1 MGKGFWEHMVAD
13 STSWV
18 QDSNERLK
26 EYLEG
31 SLSKAGLESF
41 VTVMPRRDGYRI
53 YAGEKPDAPFA
64 YVDVYLDGNA
74 LVVEGSSKRHLSEQ
88 EMGDLARFLGISGSE
103 AGEKL
108 NRFRKFID
116 ALQKHAG
123 EDVDK
128 LEDLKVSDACGKAAK
143 GQKIGEDAPKAT
155 VSDDLGASAEVYL
168 VHDGDM
174 SFGDA
179 ADIISSF
186 NTDYSLEDGLLW
198 ASEKWV
204 DPLDSATEVNL
215 ALAAG
220 ILGIANGNDIVASD
234 LYDSLSDDN
243 VYEKLAVKDLVVQV
257 YTSDHREYHEFI
269 YKDPSHELLRK
280 VVRTVLFFSESRD
293 NYKDTYEGL
302 KKILPAAQISDS
314 VSVNFKN
321 SKGGSV
327 VRQISGERV
336 GKPVGKARPVR
347 DSKASEVA
355 KIDKALG
362 LVRNAY
368 KSTGKK
374 SEVKGMSLDI
384 KGLDDAVV
392 DLKAYKSGKE
402 DKIAVEIRW
411 KDGERKGFDYGIDA
425 KASHVY
431 GDIVSLKKVAD
442 SLEDPTEDLIG
453 IAKEGDITYAEVESI
468 FSANGVAPSLDDRI
482 FWVNYKWDDPEAS
495 GGTVR
500 IDLSSGLAGIGVLD
514 EYESLFV
521 MQEDRFLQEV
531 KVDYALVQTT
541 LYPDSKDA
549 EIEYKEFYYENPSK
563 FTLSRISRLFKAVSI
578 MALSYEGTVQL
589 LEAGL
594 PKEGRVSDSVHVD
607 IKNRKGGASVRQVEG
622 SCIGKPVAKAC
633 PVRDSKLAGQKV
645 GKAAPKAKVSDFAAV
660 PESAL
665 VPFQNAWAKLQSNSK
680 LPKAKT
686 SIDYM
691 GDLIPVELER
701 KGADAVDVRVNGKSV
716 GSYDLKKD
724 SADYVFNAIIGRD
737 DTTVG
742 DRVDNGLS
750 KTSDAAGNSGI
761 EMLKLLSHLLLNDI
775 DYTLQDDGSV
785 DVDIPIGSGSDGSIA
800 ITLSGN
806 APDLNSALKGTV
818 TNANISVSVNGS
830 GVRSWVVSSLDA
842 SKLKDVLLDLHAL
855 SGSSSATVDE
865 AIAIL
870 DVAYEDFAKSAVAD
884 AVEGTFAPQTK
895 VRIKSL
901 LTTDPYGHS
910 GDAGVVLGRLD
921 VDPDTVVVLF
931 ESGVPVALYDIDA
944 IALDGTPAKTQDA
957 APAPFAKVKEGLE
970 LFVPLAITAHGGS
983 VGADSVTITEGA
995 AGRISVGLAADLG
1008 DTEVS
1013 AAAAAL
1019 DNVARVLGYA
1029 ASKEADGRTFL
1040 LTPLRVSDSVED
1052 AASLVASLESDS
1064 SIENQR
1070 RVADIMLKNDMHVLK
1085 DGRKEIMVIA
1095 NADTDIPLF
1104 SFKQHAW
1111 MNIHDKA
1118 LDSGDAFGV
1127 YNLKERRW
1135 FLAPEDARAA
1145 RWGFEDAAKRYASKE
1160 DAEAAL
1166 NEVAELQPG
1175 TAKSAFVVKPLGR
1188 VSDSEKRSDFVFP
1201 ADSSDVNDGKGHFPL
1216 NSLRRARAAIAY
1228 ANKYQELPTWYSG
1241 DLDLKGF
1248 VDKIV
1253 SEVKKQYP
1261 SIEISP
1267 ESYIPAPDQK

>member
-53 YAGEKPDAPFA
+53 YAGAKPDAPFA

-128 LEDLKVSDACGKAAK
+128 LEDLKVSDACGKADK
-143 GQKIGEDAPKAT
+143 GQKIGEAAPKAT
-155 VSDDLGASAEVYL
+155 VSDDLGASADVYL
-168 VHDGDM
+168 AHDGDM
-174 SFGDA
+174 SFDDA
-179 ADIISSF
+179 AAIISSF

-198 ASEKWV
+198 VSEKWV
-204 DPLDSATEVNL
+204 DPSDSATEVNL
-215 ALAAG
+215 SLAVG
-220 ILGIANGNDIVASD
+220 ILGIANGDDIVASD
-234 LYDSLSDDN
+234 LYDSLSDDE
-243 VYEKLAVKDLVVQV
+243 VYDTLAIKDLVVQV

-347 DSKASEVA
+347 DSK
-355 KIDKALG
+355 
-362 LVRNAY
+362 
-368 KSTGKK
+368 
-374 SEVKGMSLDI
+374 LD
-384 KGLDDAVV
+384 
-392 DLKAYKSGKE
+392 
-402 DKIAVEIRW
+402 
-411 KDGERKGFDYGIDA
+411 
-425 KASHVY
+425 
-431 GDIVSLKKVAD
+431 
-442 SLEDPTEDLIG
+442 
-453 IAKEGDITYAEVESI
+453 
-468 FSANGVAPSLDDRI
+468 
-482 FWVNYKWDDPEAS
+482 
-495 GGTVR
+495 
-500 IDLSSGLAGIGVLD
+500 
-514 EYESLFV
+514 
-521 MQEDRFLQEV
+521 
-531 KVDYALVQTT
+531 
-541 LYPDSKDA
+541 
-549 EIEYKEFYYENPSK
+549 
-563 FTLSRISRLFKAVSI
+563 
-578 MALSYEGTVQL
+578 
-589 LEAGL
+589 
-594 PKEGRVSDSVHVD
+594 
-607 IKNRKGGASVRQVEG
+607 
-622 SCIGKPVAKAC
+622 
-633 PVRDSKLAGQKV
+633 GQKV
-645 GKAAPKAKVSDFAAV
+645 GKPAPKAKVRDFAAA

-680 LPKAKT
+680 LPKVKT
-686 SIDYM
+686 SINYM

-701 KGADAVDVRVNGKSV
+701 KGADAVDVYVNGKSV

-931 ESGVPVALYDIDA
+931 EWGVPVALYDIDA

-970 LFVPLAITAHGGS
+970 LFVPLAITVHGGS

-1013 AAAAAL
+1013 AAAAAV

>member
-88 EMGDLARFLGISGSE
+88 EMGDLACFLGISGSE

-128 LEDLKVSDACGKAAK
+128 LEDLKVSDACGKADK
-143 GQKIGEDAPKAT
+143 GQKIGEAAPKAT
-155 VSDDLGASAEVYL
+155 VSDDLGASADVYL
-168 VHDGDM
+168 AHDGDM
-174 SFGDA
+174 SFDDA
-179 ADIISSF
+179 AAIISSF

-198 ASEKWV
+198 VSEKWV
-204 DPLDSATEVNL
+204 DPSDSATEVNL
-215 ALAAG
+215 SLAVG
-220 ILGIANGNDIVASD
+220 ILGIANGDDIVASD
-234 LYDSLSDDN
+234 LYDSLSDDE
-243 VYEKLAVKDLVVQV
+243 VYDTLAIKDLVVQV

-355 KIDKALG
+355 KIDKALD

-482 FWVNYKWDDPEAS
+482 LWVNYKWDDPEDLVD
-495 GGTVR
+495 TVHL
-500 IDLSSGLAGIGVLD
+500 DLSSGLAGIGGVD
-514 EYESLFV
+514 EYEPLLD
-521 MQEDRFLQEV
+521 MPEDRFVQEV
-531 KVDYALVQTT
+531 KVDYALVQTR
-541 LYPDSKDA
+541 LYSGSKGT
-549 EIEYKEFYYENPSK
+549 ETEYNEFYYKNLSK
-563 FTLSRISRLFKAVSI
+563 FTLDRISRVVKAVSI
-578 MALSYEGTVQL
+578 VASSYEGTVQL
-589 LEAGL
+589 LEASL

-607 IKNRKGGASVRQVEG
+607 IKNRKGGAPVRQIDG
-622 SCIGKPVAKAC
+622 SRIGKPVAKAR
-633 PVRDSKLAGQKV
+633 PVRDSKLDGQKV
-645 GKAAPKAKVSDFAAV
+645 GKPAPKAKVRDFAAA

-680 LPKAKT
+680 LPKVKT
-686 SIDYM
+686 SINYM

-701 KGADAVDVRVNGKSV
+701 KGADAVDVYVNGKSV

-750 KTSDAAGNSGI
+750 KTSDAA
-761 EMLKLLSHLLLNDI
+761 
-775 DYTLQDDGSV
+775 DGK
-785 DVDIPIGSGSDGSIA
+785 IPAVGSRVKIFGDPESPRFGEEGEVVA
-800 ITLSGN
+800 TM
-806 APDLNSALKGTV
+806 KGR
-818 TNANISVSVNGS
+818 NGHFIISVKFADGDMYGYKESEI
-830 GVRSWVVSSLDA
+830 VSD
-842 SKLKDVLLDLHAL
+842 
-855 SGSSSATVDE
+855 SA
-865 AIAIL
+865 
-870 DVAYEDFAKSAVAD
+870 DFA
-884 AVEGTFAPQTK
+884 TPIAPQTK
-895 VRIKSL
+895 VYIKDF

-921 VDPDTVVVLF
+921 VDPDTVVVSF

-1013 AAAAAL
+1013 AAAGAL

-1040 LTPLRVSDSVED
+1040 LTPLRVLDSVED

-1111 MNIHDKA
+1111 TNIHDKA
-1118 LDSGDAFGV
+1118 
-1127 YNLKERRW
+1127 
-1135 FLAPEDARAA
+1135 
-1145 RWGFEDAAKRYASKE
+1145 
-1160 DAEAAL
+1160 
-1166 NEVAELQPG
+1166 
-1175 TAKSAFVVKPLGR
+1175 
-1188 VSDSEKRSDFVFP
+1188 SDSEKRSDFVFP

>member
-128 LEDLKVSDACGKAAK
+128 LEDLKVSDACGKATK
-143 GQKIGEDAPKAT
+143 GQKIGKAAPEAI
-155 VSDDLGASAEVYL
+155 VSDDFGASAEVYL
-168 VHDGDM
+168 AHDGDM
-174 SFGDA
+174 SFDDA

-198 ASEKWV
+198 VSEKWV
-204 DPLDSATEVNL
+204 DPSDSATEVNL
-215 ALAAG
+215 AFAAG
-220 ILGIANGNDIVASD
+220 ILGIANGDDIVASD
-234 LYDSLSDDN
+234 LYASLSDDE

-257 YTSDHREYHEFI
+257 YTSDHREHHEFI
-269 YKDPSHELLRK
+269 YKDPSYELLRK
-280 VVRTVLFFSESRD
+280 VARTVLFFSEARD

-327 VRQISGERV
+327 VRQLAGQRI
-336 GKPVGKARPVR
+336 GKDVSKARPVR

-355 KIDKALG
+355 KIDKALD

-453 IAKEGDITYAEVESI
+453 VAREGDVTYAEVESI
-468 FSANGVAPSLDDRI
+468 FSSNGVKPSLDDRI

-563 FTLSRISRLFKAVSI
+563 FTLSHISRLFKAVSI

-607 IKNRKGGASVRQVEG
+607 IKNRKGGASVRQIDG
-622 SCIGKPVAKAC
+622 SRIGKPVAKAR
-633 PVRDSKLAGQKV
+633 PVRDSKLAGGEINKS
-645 GKAAPKAKVSDFAAV
+645 ASKAKVRVFAPA
-660 PESAL
+660 SAL
-665 VPFQNAWAKLQSNSK
+665 VSFQNAWAKLQSNSE
-680 LPKAKT
+680 LQKAK
-686 SIDYM
+686 SFINYM
-691 GDLIPVELER
+691 GVLTPVELVR
-701 KGADAVDVRVNGKSV
+701 KGADDVDVCVNGKSV

-724 SADYVFNAIIGRD
+724 SADYVFYDLIGRD
-737 DTTVG
+737 VAMVG
-742 DRVDNGLS
+742 DHVDKGLS
-750 KTSDAAGNSGI
+750 KTSD
-761 EMLKLLSHLLLNDI
+761 
-775 DYTLQDDGSV
+775 
-785 DVDIPIGSGSDGSIA
+785 DVDFA
-800 ITLSGN
+800 
-806 APDLNSALKGTV
+806 A
-818 TNANISVSVNGS
+818 
-830 GVRSWVVSSLDA
+830 RVV
-842 SKLKDVLLDLHAL
+842 
-855 SGSSSATVDE
+855 
-865 AIAIL
+865 
-870 DVAYEDFAKSAVAD
+870 
-884 AVEGTFAPQTK
+884 PQTK
-895 VRIKSL
+895 VYIKDF

-921 VDPDTVVVLF
+921 VDPDTVVVSF
-931 ESGVPVALYDIDA
+931 ESGAPVALYDIDA
-944 IALDGTPAKTQDA
+944 IELDMA
-957 APAPFAKVKEGLE
+957 A
-970 LFVPLAITAHGGS
+970 
-983 VGADSVTITEGA
+983 
-995 AGRISVGLAADLG
+995 
-1008 DTEVS
+1008 
-1013 AAAAAL
+1013 
-1019 DNVARVLGYA
+1019 
-1029 ASKEADGRTFL
+1029 
-1040 LTPLRVSDSVED
+1040 VSDSVED

-1064 SIENQR
+1064 SLANQR

-1111 MNIHDKA
+1111 TNIHDKA
-1118 LDSGDAFGV
+1118 
-1127 YNLKERRW
+1127 
-1135 FLAPEDARAA
+1135 
-1145 RWGFEDAAKRYASKE
+1145 
-1160 DAEAAL
+1160 
-1166 NEVAELQPG
+1166 
-1175 TAKSAFVVKPLGR
+1175 
-1188 VSDSEKRSDFVFP
+1188 SDSEKRSDFVFP

-1248 VDKIV
+1248 VNKIV

>member
-103 AGEKL
+103 AGAKL

-128 LEDLKVSDACGKAAK
+128 LEDLKVSDACGKADK
-143 GQKIGEDAPKAT
+143 GQKIGEAAPKAT
-155 VSDDLGASAEVYL
+155 VSDDLGASADVYL
-168 VHDGDM
+168 AHDGDM
-174 SFGDA
+174 SFDDA
-179 ADIISSF
+179 AAIISSF

-198 ASEKWV
+198 VSEKWV
-204 DPLDSATEVNL
+204 APSDSATEVNL
-215 ALAAG
+215 SLAVG
-220 ILGIANGNDIVASD
+220 ILGIANGDDIVASD
-234 LYDSLSDDN
+234 LYDSLSDDE
-243 VYEKLAVKDLVVQV
+243 VYDTLAIKDLVVQV

-280 VVRTVLFFSESRD
+280 VVRTVLFFSEARD

-355 KIDKALG
+355 KIDKALD

-482 FWVNYKWDDPEAS
+482 LCVNYKWDDPEDLVD
-495 GGTVR
+495 TVHL
-500 IDLSSGLAGIGVLD
+500 DLSLGLAGIGGVD
-514 EYESLFV
+514 EYEPLLD
-521 MQEDRFLQEV
+521 MPEDRFMQDI
-531 KVDYALVQTT
+531 KIDYVLVQTR
-541 LYPDSKDA
+541 LYSGAKDT
-549 EIEYKEFYYENPSK
+549 ETEYDEFYYENPSK
-563 FTLSRISRLFKAVSI
+563 FTLDRISRVAKAVSI
-578 MALSYEGTVQL
+578 VASSYEGTVKL
-589 LEAGL
+589 LEASL

-607 IKNRKGGASVRQVEG
+607 IKNRKGGASVRQIDG
-622 SCIGKPVAKAC
+622 SRIGQPVAKAR
-633 PVRDSKLAGQKV
+633 PVRDSKLAGGEINKSASQ
-645 GKAAPKAKVSDFAAV
+645 AKVRVFAPA
-660 PESAL
+660 SAL
-665 VPFQNAWAKLQSNSK
+665 VSFQNAWAKLQSNSE
-680 LPKAKT
+680 LQKAK
-686 SIDYM
+686 SFINYM
-691 GDLIPVELER
+691 GELTPVELVR
-701 KGADAVDVRVNGKSV
+701 KGADDVDVCVNGKSV

-724 SADYVFNAIIGRD
+724 SADYVFYDLIGRD
-737 DTTVG
+737 VAMVG
-742 DRVDNGLS
+742 DHVDKGLS
-750 KTSDAAGNSGI
+750 KTSD
-761 EMLKLLSHLLLNDI
+761 
-775 DYTLQDDGSV
+775 
-785 DVDIPIGSGSDGSIA
+785 DVDFA
-800 ITLSGN
+800 
-806 APDLNSALKGTV
+806 A
-818 TNANISVSVNGS
+818 
-830 GVRSWVVSSLDA
+830 RVV
-842 SKLKDVLLDLHAL
+842 
-855 SGSSSATVDE
+855 
-865 AIAIL
+865 
-870 DVAYEDFAKSAVAD
+870 
-884 AVEGTFAPQTK
+884 PQTK
-895 VRIKSL
+895 VYIKDF

-921 VDPDTVVVLF
+921 VDPDTVVVSF
-931 ESGVPVALYDIDA
+931 ESGAPVALYDIDA
-944 IALDGTPAKTQDA
+944 IELDMA
-957 APAPFAKVKEGLE
+957 A
-970 LFVPLAITAHGGS
+970 
-983 VGADSVTITEGA
+983 
-995 AGRISVGLAADLG
+995 
-1008 DTEVS
+1008 
-1013 AAAAAL
+1013 
-1019 DNVARVLGYA
+1019 
-1029 ASKEADGRTFL
+1029 
-1040 LTPLRVSDSVED
+1040 VSDSVED

-1064 SIENQR
+1064 SLANQR

-1111 MNIHDKA
+1111 TNIHDKA
-1118 LDSGDAFGV
+1118 
-1127 YNLKERRW
+1127 
-1135 FLAPEDARAA
+1135 
-1145 RWGFEDAAKRYASKE
+1145 
-1160 DAEAAL
+1160 
-1166 NEVAELQPG
+1166 
-1175 TAKSAFVVKPLGR
+1175 
-1188 VSDSEKRSDFVFP
+1188 SDSEKRSDFVFP

>member
-280 VVRTVLFFSESRD
+280 VVRTVLFFSEVRD

-321 SKGGSV
+321 SKGGSA
-327 VRQISGERV
+327 VRQLSGDRV

-355 KIDKALG
+355 KIDKALD

-374 SEVKGMSLDI
+374 SEVKGMSMDI

-453 IAKEGDITYAEVESI
+453 VAKEGDITYAEVESI
-468 FSANGVAPSLDDRI
+468 FSANDVVPSLDDRTL
-482 FWVNYKWDDPEAS
+482 WVYYKWDDPEDLVD
-495 GGTVR
+495 TVYL
-500 IDLSSGLAGIGVLD
+500 DLSSGLEGIGGVD
-514 EYESLFV
+514 EYEPLLD
-521 MQEDRFLQEV
+521 MPEDRFVQEV
-531 KVDYALVQTT
+531 KVDYALVQTR
-541 LYPDSKDA
+541 LYSGAKDT
-549 EIEYKEFYYENPSK
+549 ETEYDEFYYENPSK
-563 FTLSRISRLFKAVSI
+563 FTLDRITRVVKAVSI
-578 MALSYEGTVQL
+578 AASSYEGTVQL
-589 LEAGL
+589 LEASL

-607 IKNRKGGASVRQVEG
+607 IKNRKGGAPVRQIDG
-622 SCIGKPVAKAC
+622 SRIGKPVAKAR
-633 PVRDSKLAGQKV
+633 PVRDSKLDGQKV
-645 GKAAPKAKVSDFAAV
+645 GKPAPKAKVRDFAAA

-680 LPKAKT
+680 LPKVKT
-686 SIDYM
+686 SINYM
-691 GDLIPVELER
+691 GDLLPVELER
-701 KGADAVDVRVNGKSV
+701 KGADAVDVYVNGKSV

-742 DRVDNGLS
+742 DRVDKGLS
-750 KTSDAAGNSGI
+750 KTSDDA
-761 EMLKLLSHLLLNDI
+761 
-775 DYTLQDDGSV
+775 DGK
-785 DVDIPIGSGSDGSIA
+785 IPAVGSRVKIFGDPESPRFGEEGEVVA
-800 ITLSGN
+800 TM
-806 APDLNSALKGTV
+806 KGR
-818 TNANISVSVNGS
+818 NGHFIISVKFADGDMYGYKESEI
-830 GVRSWVVSSLDA
+830 VSD
-842 SKLKDVLLDLHAL
+842 
-855 SGSSSATVDE
+855 SA
-865 AIAIL
+865 
-870 DVAYEDFAKSAVAD
+870 DFA
-884 AVEGTFAPQTK
+884 TPIAPQTK
-895 VRIKSL
+895 VYIKDF

-921 VDPDTVVVLF
+921 VDPDTVVVSF
-931 ESGVPVALYDIDA
+931 ESGVPVALYDIAA

-995 AGRISVGLAADLG
+995 DGRISVGLAADLG

-1013 AAAAAL
+1013 AAAGAL

-1111 MNIHDKA
+1111 THIHDKA
-1118 LDSGDAFGV
+1118 
-1127 YNLKERRW
+1127 
-1135 FLAPEDARAA
+1135 
-1145 RWGFEDAAKRYASKE
+1145 
-1160 DAEAAL
+1160 
-1166 NEVAELQPG
+1166 
-1175 TAKSAFVVKPLGR
+1175 
-1188 VSDSEKRSDFVFP
+1188 SDSEKRSDFVFP

>member
-143 GQKIGEDAPKAT
+143 GQKIGKAAPEAI
-155 VSDDLGASAEVYL
+155 VSDDFGASAEVYL
-168 VHDGDM
+168 AHDGDM
-174 SFGDA
+174 SFDDA

-198 ASEKWV
+198 VSEKWV
-204 DPLDSATEVNL
+204 DPSDSATEVNL
-215 ALAAG
+215 AFAAG
-220 ILGIANGNDIVASD
+220 ILGIANGDDIVASD
-234 LYDSLSDDN
+234 LYASLSDDE

-257 YTSDHREYHEFI
+257 YTSDHREHHEFI
-269 YKDPSHELLRK
+269 YKDPSYELLRK
-280 VVRTVLFFSESRD
+280 VARTVLFFSEARD

-327 VRQISGERV
+327 VRQLAGQRI
-336 GKPVGKARPVR
+336 GKDVSKARPVR

-355 KIDKALG
+355 KIDKALD

-453 IAKEGDITYAEVESI
+453 VAREGDVTYAEVESI
-468 FSANGVAPSLDDRI
+468 FSSNGVKPSLDDRI

-589 LEAGL
+589 LEDGL

-691 GDLIPVELER
+691 GDLIPVKLER

-750 KTSDAAGNSGI
+750 KTSD
-761 EMLKLLSHLLLNDI
+761 
-775 DYTLQDDGSV
+775 
-785 DVDIPIGSGSDGSIA
+785 DVDFA
-800 ITLSGN
+800 
-806 APDLNSALKGTV
+806 A
-818 TNANISVSVNGS
+818 
-830 GVRSWVVSSLDA
+830 RVV
-842 SKLKDVLLDLHAL
+842 
-855 SGSSSATVDE
+855 
-865 AIAIL
+865 
-870 DVAYEDFAKSAVAD
+870 
-884 AVEGTFAPQTK
+884 PQTK
-895 VRIKSL
+895 VYIKDF

-921 VDPDTVVVLF
+921 VDPDTVIVSF
-931 ESGVPVALYDIDA
+931 ESGAPIALYDIDA
-944 IALDGTPAKTQDA
+944 IELGAAPAKTQDA
-957 APAPFAKVKEGLE
+957 ASAPFAKVKEGLE

-983 VGADSVTITEGA
+983 VGADSVTIDEGA
-995 AGRISVGLAADLG
+995 DGRISVGLPADLG

-1064 SIENQR
+1064 SLANQR

-1111 MNIHDKA
+1111 TNIHAKA
-1118 LDSGDAFGV
+1118 
-1127 YNLKERRW
+1127 
-1135 FLAPEDARAA
+1135 
-1145 RWGFEDAAKRYASKE
+1145 
-1160 DAEAAL
+1160 
-1166 NEVAELQPG
+1166 
-1175 TAKSAFVVKPLGR
+1175 
-1188 VSDSEKRSDFVFP
+1188 SDSEKRSDFVFP

>member
-88 EMGDLARFLGISGSE
+88 EMSDLARFLGISGSE

-128 LEDLKVSDACGKAAK
+128 LEDLKVSDACDKVAK
-143 GQKIGEDAPKAT
+143 GQKIGKVAPEAP
-155 VSDDLGASAEVYL
+155 VSDDFGAPASAEVCL
-168 VHDGDM
+168 AHEGDM
-174 SFGDA
+174 SFADA

-280 VVRTVLFFSESRD
+280 VVRTVLFFSEARD

-355 KIDKALG
+355 KIDKALD

-482 FWVNYKWDDPEAS
+482 LWVNYKWDDPEDLVD
-495 GGTVR
+495 TVHL
-500 IDLSSGLAGIGVLD
+500 DLSSGLAGIGGVD
-514 EYESLFV
+514 EYEPLLD
-521 MQEDRFLQEV
+521 MPEDRFMQDI
-531 KVDYALVQTT
+531 KVDYVLVQTR
-541 LYPDSKDA
+541 LYSEAKDT
-549 EIEYKEFYYENPSK
+549 ETEYNEFYYKNPSK
-563 FTLSRISRLFKAVSI
+563 FTLDRISRVAKAVSI
-578 MALSYEGTVQL
+578 MASSYEGTVHL
-589 LEAGL
+589 LEASL

-607 IKNRKGGASVRQVEG
+607 IKNRKGGAPVRQIDG
-622 SCIGKPVAKAC
+622 SRIGKPVAKAR
-633 PVRDSKLAGQKV
+633 PVRDSKLDGQKV
-645 GKAAPKAKVSDFAAV
+645 GKAAPKAKVRDFAAA

-665 VPFQNAWAKLQSNSK
+665 VPLQNAWAKLQSNSK
-680 LPKAKT
+680 LPQAKT
-686 SIDYM
+686 SINYM
-691 GDLIPVELER
+691 GELIPVELER
-701 KGADAVDVRVNGKSV
+701 KGADAVDVYVNGKSV

-737 DTTVG
+737 DPTVG
-742 DRVDNGLS
+742 DRVDKGLS
-750 KTSDAAGNSGI
+750 KTSDAAADDKIPAVGSKVKISGDP
-761 EMLKLLSHLLLNDI
+761 ESPRFGEEGEVVATMKGRNDHFI
-775 DYTLQDDGSV
+775 
-785 DVDIPIGSGSDGSIA
+785 
-800 ITLSGN
+800 
-806 APDLNSALKGTV
+806 
-818 TNANISVSVNGS
+818 VSVKFADGDMYGYQES
-830 GVRSWVVSSLDA
+830 EIVSD
-842 SKLKDVLLDLHAL
+842 
-855 SGSSSATVDE
+855 SA
-865 AIAIL
+865 
-870 DVAYEDFAKSAVAD
+870 DFA
-884 AVEGTFAPQTK
+884 TRIAPQTK
-895 VRIKSL
+895 VYIKDF

-921 VDPDTVVVLF
+921 VDPDTVVVSF
-931 ESGVPVALYDIDA
+931 ESGAPVALYDIDA
-944 IALDGTPAKTQDA
+944 IELDMA
-957 APAPFAKVKEGLE
+957 A
-970 LFVPLAITAHGGS
+970 
-983 VGADSVTITEGA
+983 
-995 AGRISVGLAADLG
+995 
-1008 DTEVS
+1008 
-1013 AAAAAL
+1013 
-1019 DNVARVLGYA
+1019 
-1029 ASKEADGRTFL
+1029 
-1040 LTPLRVSDSVED
+1040 VSDSVED

-1064 SIENQR
+1064 SLANQR

-1111 MNIHDKA
+1111 TNIHDKA
-1118 LDSGDAFGV
+1118 
-1127 YNLKERRW
+1127 
-1135 FLAPEDARAA
+1135 
-1145 RWGFEDAAKRYASKE
+1145 
-1160 DAEAAL
+1160 
-1166 NEVAELQPG
+1166 
-1175 TAKSAFVVKPLGR
+1175 
-1188 VSDSEKRSDFVFP
+1188 SDSEKRSDFVFP

>member
-128 LEDLKVSDACGKAAK
+128 LEDLKVSDACGKATK
-143 GQKIGEDAPKAT
+143 GQKIGKAAPEAI
-155 VSDDLGASAEVYL
+155 VSDDFGASAEVYL
-168 VHDGDM
+168 AHDGDM
-174 SFGDA
+174 SFDDA

-198 ASEKWV
+198 VSEKWV
-204 DPLDSATEVNL
+204 DPSDSATEVNL
-215 ALAAG
+215 AFAAG
-220 ILGIANGNDIVASD
+220 ILGIANGDDIVASD
-234 LYDSLSDDN
+234 LYASLSDDE

-257 YTSDHREYHEFI
+257 YTSDHREHHEFI
-269 YKDPSHELLRK
+269 YKDPSYELLRK
-280 VVRTVLFFSESRD
+280 VARTVLFFSEARD

-327 VRQISGERV
+327 VRQLAGQRI
-336 GKPVGKARPVR
+336 GKDVSKARPVR

-355 KIDKALG
+355 KIDKALD

-453 IAKEGDITYAEVESI
+453 VAREGDVTYAEVESI
-468 FSANGVAPSLDDRI
+468 FSSNGVKPSLDDRI

-563 FTLSRISRLFKAVSI
+563 FTLSHISRLFKAASI

-607 IKNRKGGASVRQVEG
+607 IKNRKGGASVRQIDG
-622 SCIGKPVAKAC
+622 SRIGKPVAKAR
-633 PVRDSKLAGQKV
+633 PVRDSKLAGGEINKS
-645 GKAAPKAKVSDFAAV
+645 ASKAKVRVFAPA
-660 PESAL
+660 SAL
-665 VPFQNAWAKLQSNSK
+665 VSFQNAWAKLQSNSE
-680 LPKAKT
+680 LQKAK
-686 SIDYM
+686 SFINYM
-691 GDLIPVELER
+691 GELTPVELVR
-701 KGADAVDVRVNGKSV
+701 KGADDVDVCVNGKSV

-724 SADYVFNAIIGRD
+724 SADYVFYDLIGRD
-737 DTTVG
+737 VAMVG
-742 DRVDNGLS
+742 DHVDKGLS
-750 KTSDAAGNSGI
+750 KTSD
-761 EMLKLLSHLLLNDI
+761 
-775 DYTLQDDGSV
+775 
-785 DVDIPIGSGSDGSIA
+785 DVDFA
-800 ITLSGN
+800 
-806 APDLNSALKGTV
+806 A
-818 TNANISVSVNGS
+818 
-830 GVRSWVVSSLDA
+830 RVV
-842 SKLKDVLLDLHAL
+842 
-855 SGSSSATVDE
+855 
-865 AIAIL
+865 
-870 DVAYEDFAKSAVAD
+870 
-884 AVEGTFAPQTK
+884 PQTK
-895 VRIKSL
+895 VYIKDF

-921 VDPDTVVVLF
+921 VDPDTVVVSF

-995 AGRISVGLAADLG
+995 DGRISVGLAADLG

-1013 AAAAAL
+1013 AAAGAL

-1111 MNIHDKA
+1111 TNIHDKA
-1118 LDSGDAFGV
+1118 
-1127 YNLKERRW
+1127 
-1135 FLAPEDARAA
+1135 
-1145 RWGFEDAAKRYASKE
+1145 
-1160 DAEAAL
+1160 
-1166 NEVAELQPG
+1166 
-1175 TAKSAFVVKPLGR
+1175 
-1188 VSDSEKRSDFVFP
+1188 SDSEKRSDFVFP

>member
-204 DPLDSATEVNL
+204 DPLDSATEVNI

-280 VVRTVLFFSESRD
+280 VVRTVLFFSEVRD

-355 KIDKALG
+355 KIDKALD

-374 SEVKGMSLDI
+374 SEVKGMSMDI

-453 IAKEGDITYAEVESI
+453 VAKEGDITYAEVESI
-468 FSANGVAPSLDDRI
+468 FSANDVVPSLDDRTL
-482 FWVNYKWDDPEAS
+482 WVYYKWDDPEDLVD
-495 GGTVR
+495 TVYL
-500 IDLSSGLAGIGVLD
+500 DLSSGLEGIGGVD
-514 EYESLFV
+514 EYEPLLD
-521 MQEDRFLQEV
+521 MPEDRFVQEV
-531 KVDYALVQTT
+531 KVDYALVQTR
-541 LYPDSKDA
+541 LYSGAKDT
-549 EIEYKEFYYENPSK
+549 ETEYDEFYYENPSK
-563 FTLSRISRLFKAVSI
+563 FTLDRITRVVKAVSI
-578 MALSYEGTVQL
+578 AASSYEGTVQL
-589 LEAGL
+589 LEASL

-607 IKNRKGGASVRQVEG
+607 IKNHKGGAPVRQIDG
-622 SCIGKPVAKAC
+622 SRIGKPVAKAR
-633 PVRDSKLAGQKV
+633 PVRDSKLDGQKV
-645 GKAAPKAKVSDFAAV
+645 GKSAPKAKVRDFAAA

-680 LPKAKT
+680 LPKVET
-686 SIDYM
+686 SINYM

-701 KGADAVDVRVNGKSV
+701 KGADAVDVYVNGKSV

-742 DRVDNGLS
+742 DRVDKGLS
-750 KTSDAAGNSGI
+750 KTSDDA
-761 EMLKLLSHLLLNDI
+761 
-775 DYTLQDDGSV
+775 DGK
-785 DVDIPIGSGSDGSIA
+785 IPAVGSRVKIFGDPESPRFGEEGEVVA
-800 ITLSGN
+800 TM
-806 APDLNSALKGTV
+806 KGR
-818 TNANISVSVNGS
+818 NGHFIISVKFADGDMYGYKESEI
-830 GVRSWVVSSLDA
+830 VSD
-842 SKLKDVLLDLHAL
+842 
-855 SGSSSATVDE
+855 SA
-865 AIAIL
+865 
-870 DVAYEDFAKSAVAD
+870 DFA
-884 AVEGTFAPQTK
+884 TPIAPQTK
-895 VRIKSL
+895 VYIKDF

-921 VDPDTVVVLF
+921 VDPDTVVVSF

-995 AGRISVGLAADLG
+995 DGRISVGLAADLG

-1013 AAAAAL
+1013 AAAGAL

-1111 MNIHDKA
+1111 TNIHDKA
-1118 LDSGDAFGV
+1118 
-1127 YNLKERRW
+1127 
-1135 FLAPEDARAA
+1135 
-1145 RWGFEDAAKRYASKE
+1145 
-1160 DAEAAL
+1160 
-1166 NEVAELQPG
+1166 
-1175 TAKSAFVVKPLGR
+1175 
-1188 VSDSEKRSDFVFP
+1188 SDSEKRSDFVFP

>member
-143 GQKIGEDAPKAT
+143 GQKIGKAAPEAI
-155 VSDDLGASAEVYL
+155 VSDDFGASAEVYL
-168 VHDGDM
+168 AHDGDM
-174 SFGDA
+174 SFDDA

-198 ASEKWV
+198 VSEKWV
-204 DPLDSATEVNL
+204 DPSDSATEVNL
-215 ALAAG
+215 AFAAG
-220 ILGIANGNDIVASD
+220 ILGIANGDDIVASD
-234 LYDSLSDDN
+234 LYASLSDDE

-257 YTSDHREYHEFI
+257 YTSDHREHHEFI
-269 YKDPSHELLRK
+269 YKDPSYELLRK
-280 VVRTVLFFSESRD
+280 VARTVLFFSEARD

-327 VRQISGERV
+327 VRQLAGQRI
-336 GKPVGKARPVR
+336 GKDVSKARPVR

-355 KIDKALG
+355 KIDKALD

-453 IAKEGDITYAEVESI
+453 VAREGDVTYAEVESI
-468 FSANGVAPSLDDRI
+468 FSSNGVKPSLDDRI

-563 FTLSRISRLFKAVSI
+563 FTLSHISRLFKAASI

-701 KGADAVDVRVNGKSV
+701 KGADAVDVYVNGKSV

-750 KTSDAAGNSGI
+750 KTSDDA
-761 EMLKLLSHLLLNDI
+761 
-775 DYTLQDDGSV
+775 DGK
-785 DVDIPIGSGSDGSIA
+785 IPAVGSRVKIFGDPESPRFGEEGEVVA
-800 ITLSGN
+800 TM
-806 APDLNSALKGTV
+806 KGR
-818 TNANISVSVNGS
+818 NGHFIISVKFADGDMYGYKESEI
-830 GVRSWVVSSLDA
+830 VSD
-842 SKLKDVLLDLHAL
+842 
-855 SGSSSATVDE
+855 SA
-865 AIAIL
+865 
-870 DVAYEDFAKSAVAD
+870 DFA
-884 AVEGTFAPQTK
+884 TPIAPQTK
-895 VRIKSL
+895 VYIKDF

-921 VDPDTVVVLF
+921 VDPDTVVVSF

-995 AGRISVGLAADLG
+995 DGRISVGLAADLG

-1013 AAAAAL
+1013 AAAGAL

-1111 MNIHDKA
+1111 TNIHDKA
-1118 LDSGDAFGV
+1118 
-1127 YNLKERRW
+1127 
-1135 FLAPEDARAA
+1135 
-1145 RWGFEDAAKRYASKE
+1145 
-1160 DAEAAL
+1160 
-1166 NEVAELQPG
+1166 
-1175 TAKSAFVVKPLGR
+1175 
-1188 VSDSEKRSDFVFP
+1188 SDSEKRSDFVFP

>member
-128 LEDLKVSDACGKAAK
+128 LEDLKVSDACGKADK
-143 GQKIGEDAPKAT
+143 GQKIGEAAPKAT
-155 VSDDLGASAEVYL
+155 VSDDLGASADVYL
-168 VHDGDM
+168 AHDGDM
-174 SFGDA
+174 SFDDA
-179 ADIISSF
+179 AAIISSF

-198 ASEKWV
+198 VSEKWV
-204 DPLDSATEVNL
+204 DPSDSATEVNL
-215 ALAAG
+215 SLAVG
-220 ILGIANGNDIVASD
+220 ILGIANGDDIAASD
-234 LYDSLSDDN
+234 LYDSLSDDE
-243 VYEKLAVKDLVVQV
+243 VYDTLAIKDLVVQV

-321 SKGGSV
+321 SKGGSA
-327 VRQISGERV
+327 VRQLSGERV
-336 GKPVGKARPVR
+336 GKPVDKARPVR

-355 KIDKALG
+355 KIDKALD

-384 KGLDDAVV
+384 KGLDGAVV

-453 IAKEGDITYAEVESI
+453 VAKEGDITYAEVESI
-468 FSANGVAPSLDDRI
+468 FSANGVTPSLDDRTL
-482 FWVNYKWDDPEAS
+482 WVNYKWDDPEAS
-495 GGTVR
+495 GDTVHL
-500 IDLSSGLAGIGVLD
+500 DLSSGLEGIGAVD
-514 EYESLFV
+514 EYEPLLSMPEDSF
-521 MQEDRFLQEV
+521 MQDI
-531 KVDYALVQTT
+531 KVDYVLVQTR
-541 LYPDSKDA
+541 LYSEAKDT
-549 EIEYKEFYYENPSK
+549 ETEYNEFYYKNPSK
-563 FTLSRISRLFKAVSI
+563 FTLDRISRVAKAVSI
-578 MALSYEGTVQL
+578 MASSYEGTVQL
-589 LEAGL
+589 LEASL

-607 IKNRKGGASVRQVEG
+607 IKNRKGGAPVRQIDG
-622 SCIGKPVAKAC
+622 SRIGKPVAKAR
-633 PVRDSKLAGQKV
+633 PVRDSKLAGGEIDKS
-645 GKAAPKAKVSDFAAV
+645 ASKAKVRVFAPA
-660 PESAL
+660 SAL
-665 VPFQNAWAKLQSNSK
+665 VSFQNAWAKLQSNSE
-680 LPKAKT
+680 LQKAK
-686 SIDYM
+686 SFINYM
-691 GDLIPVELER
+691 GELTPVELVR
-701 KGADAVDVRVNGKSV
+701 KGADDVDVCVNGKSV

-724 SADYVFNAIIGRD
+724 SADYVFYDLIGRD
-737 DTTVG
+737 VAMVG
-742 DRVDNGLS
+742 DHVDKGLS
-750 KTSDAAGNSGI
+750 KTSD
-761 EMLKLLSHLLLNDI
+761 
-775 DYTLQDDGSV
+775 
-785 DVDIPIGSGSDGSIA
+785 DVDFA
-800 ITLSGN
+800 
-806 APDLNSALKGTV
+806 A
-818 TNANISVSVNGS
+818 
-830 GVRSWVVSSLDA
+830 RVV
-842 SKLKDVLLDLHAL
+842 
-855 SGSSSATVDE
+855 
-865 AIAIL
+865 
-870 DVAYEDFAKSAVAD
+870 
-884 AVEGTFAPQTK
+884 PQTK
-895 VRIKSL
+895 VYIKDF

-921 VDPDTVVVLF
+921 VDPDTVVVSF
-931 ESGVPVALYDIDA
+931 ESGAPVALYDIDA
-944 IALDGTPAKTQDA
+944 IELDMA
-957 APAPFAKVKEGLE
+957 A
-970 LFVPLAITAHGGS
+970 
-983 VGADSVTITEGA
+983 
-995 AGRISVGLAADLG
+995 
-1008 DTEVS
+1008 
-1013 AAAAAL
+1013 
-1019 DNVARVLGYA
+1019 
-1029 ASKEADGRTFL
+1029 
-1040 LTPLRVSDSVED
+1040 VSDSAED

-1064 SIENQR
+1064 SLENQR
-1070 RVADIMLKNDMHVLK
+1070 RVADIMLKNGMHVLK
-1085 DGRKEIMVIA
+1085 DGRKEIMVIT

-1111 MNIHDKA
+1111 TNIHDKA
-1118 LDSGDAFGV
+1118 
-1127 YNLKERRW
+1127 
-1135 FLAPEDARAA
+1135 
-1145 RWGFEDAAKRYASKE
+1145 
-1160 DAEAAL
+1160 
-1166 NEVAELQPG
+1166 
-1175 TAKSAFVVKPLGR
+1175 
-1188 VSDSEKRSDFVFP
+1188 SDSEKRSDFVFP
-1201 ADSSDVNDGKGHFPL
+1201 VDSSDVNDGKGHFPL

-1248 VDKIV
+1248 VNKIV

>member
-143 GQKIGEDAPKAT
+143 GQKIGKAAPEAI
-155 VSDDLGASAEVYL
+155 VSDDFGASAEVYL
-168 VHDGDM
+168 AHDGDM
-174 SFGDA
+174 SFDDA

-198 ASEKWV
+198 VSEKWV
-204 DPLDSATEVNL
+204 DPSDSATEVNL
-215 ALAAG
+215 AFAAG
-220 ILGIANGNDIVASD
+220 ILGIANGDDIVASD
-234 LYDSLSDDN
+234 LYASLSDDE

-257 YTSDHREYHEFI
+257 YTSDHREHHEFI
-269 YKDPSHELLRK
+269 YKDPSYELLRK
-280 VVRTVLFFSESRD
+280 VARTVLFFSEARD

-327 VRQISGERV
+327 VRQLAGQRI
-336 GKPVGKARPVR
+336 GKDVSKARPVR

-355 KIDKALG
+355 KIDKALD

-453 IAKEGDITYAEVESI
+453 VAREGDVTYAEVESI
-468 FSANGVAPSLDDRI
+468 FSSNGVKPSLDDRI

-563 FTLSRISRLFKAVSI
+563 FTLSHISRLFKAASI

-607 IKNRKGGASVRQVEG
+607 IKNRKGGAPVRQIDG
-622 SCIGKPVAKAC
+622 SRIGKPVAKAR
-633 PVRDSKLAGQKV
+633 PVRDSKLAGGEIDKS
-645 GKAAPKAKVSDFAAV
+645 ASKAKVRVFAPA
-660 PESAL
+660 SAL
-665 VPFQNAWAKLQSNSK
+665 VSFQNAWAKLQSNSE
-680 LPKAKT
+680 LQKAK
-686 SIDYM
+686 SFINYM
-691 GDLIPVELER
+691 GELTPVELVR
-701 KGADAVDVRVNGKSV
+701 KGADDVDVCVNGKSV

-724 SADYVFNAIIGRD
+724 GADYVFYDLIGRD
-737 DTTVG
+737 VAMVG
-742 DRVDNGLS
+742 DHVDKGLS
-750 KTSDAAGNSGI
+750 KTSD
-761 EMLKLLSHLLLNDI
+761 
-775 DYTLQDDGSV
+775 
-785 DVDIPIGSGSDGSIA
+785 DVDFA
-800 ITLSGN
+800 
-806 APDLNSALKGTV
+806 A
-818 TNANISVSVNGS
+818 
-830 GVRSWVVSSLDA
+830 RVV
-842 SKLKDVLLDLHAL
+842 
-855 SGSSSATVDE
+855 
-865 AIAIL
+865 
-870 DVAYEDFAKSAVAD
+870 
-884 AVEGTFAPQTK
+884 PQTK
-895 VRIKSL
+895 VYIKDF

-921 VDPDTVVVLF
+921 VDPDTVVVSF
-931 ESGVPVALYDIDA
+931 ESGAPVALYDIDA
-944 IALDGTPAKTQDA
+944 IELDMA
-957 APAPFAKVKEGLE
+957 A
-970 LFVPLAITAHGGS
+970 
-983 VGADSVTITEGA
+983 
-995 AGRISVGLAADLG
+995 
-1008 DTEVS
+1008 
-1013 AAAAAL
+1013 
-1019 DNVARVLGYA
+1019 
-1029 ASKEADGRTFL
+1029 
-1040 LTPLRVSDSVED
+1040 VSDSVED

-1064 SIENQR
+1064 SLANQR

-1111 MNIHDKA
+1111 TNIHDKA
-1118 LDSGDAFGV
+1118 
-1127 YNLKERRW
+1127 
-1135 FLAPEDARAA
+1135 
-1145 RWGFEDAAKRYASKE
+1145 
-1160 DAEAAL
+1160 
-1166 NEVAELQPG
+1166 
-1175 TAKSAFVVKPLGR
+1175 
-1188 VSDSEKRSDFVFP
+1188 SDSEKRSDFVFP

>member
-88 EMGDLARFLGISGSE
+88 EMGDLARFLGISGLE

-128 LEDLKVSDACGKAAK
+128 LEDLKVSDACGKADK
-143 GQKIGEDAPKAT
+143 GQKIGEAAPKAT
-155 VSDDLGASAEVYL
+155 VSDDLGASADVYL
-168 VHDGDM
+168 AHDGDM
-174 SFGDA
+174 SFDDA
-179 ADIISSF
+179 AAIISSF

-198 ASEKWV
+198 VSEKWV
-204 DPLDSATEVNL
+204 DPSDSATEVNL
-215 ALAAG
+215 SLAVG
-220 ILGIANGNDIVASD
+220 ILGIANGDDIVASD
-234 LYDSLSDDN
+234 LYDSLSDDE
-243 VYEKLAVKDLVVQV
+243 VYDTLAIKDLVVQV

-280 VVRTVLFFSESRD
+280 VVRTVLFFSEARD

-355 KIDKALG
+355 KIDKALD

-482 FWVNYKWDDPEAS
+482 LWVNYKWDDPEDLVD
-495 GGTVR
+495 TVHL
-500 IDLSSGLAGIGVLD
+500 DLSLGLAGIGGVD
-514 EYESLFV
+514 EYEPLLD
-521 MQEDRFLQEV
+521 MPEDRFMQDI
-531 KVDYALVQTT
+531 KIDYVLVQTR
-541 LYPDSKDA
+541 LYSGAKDT
-549 EIEYKEFYYENPSK
+549 ETEYDEFYYENPSK
-563 FTLSRISRLFKAVSI
+563 FTLDRISRVAKAVSI
-578 MALSYEGTVQL
+578 VASSYEGTVKL
-589 LEAGL
+589 LEASL

-607 IKNRKGGASVRQVEG
+607 IKNRKGGASVRQIDG
-622 SCIGKPVAKAC
+622 SRIGKPVAKAR
-633 PVRDSKLAGQKV
+633 PVRDSKLAGGEINKS
-645 GKAAPKAKVSDFAAV
+645 ASKAKVRVFAPA
-660 PESAL
+660 SAL
-665 VPFQNAWAKLQSNSK
+665 VSFQNAWAKLQSNSE
-680 LPKAKT
+680 LQKAK
-686 SIDYM
+686 SFINYM
-691 GDLIPVELER
+691 GELTPVELVR
-701 KGADAVDVRVNGKSV
+701 KGADDVDVCVNGKSV

-724 SADYVFNAIIGRD
+724 SADYVFYDLIGRD
-737 DTTVG
+737 VAMVG
-742 DRVDNGLS
+742 DHVDKGLS
-750 KTSDAAGNSGI
+750 KTSD
-761 EMLKLLSHLLLNDI
+761 
-775 DYTLQDDGSV
+775 
-785 DVDIPIGSGSDGSIA
+785 DVDFA
-800 ITLSGN
+800 
-806 APDLNSALKGTV
+806 A
-818 TNANISVSVNGS
+818 
-830 GVRSWVVSSLDA
+830 RVV
-842 SKLKDVLLDLHAL
+842 
-855 SGSSSATVDE
+855 
-865 AIAIL
+865 
-870 DVAYEDFAKSAVAD
+870 
-884 AVEGTFAPQTK
+884 PQTK
-895 VRIKSL
+895 VYIKDF

-921 VDPDTVVVLF
+921 VDPDTVVVSF
-931 ESGVPVALYDIDA
+931 ESGAPVALYDIDA
-944 IALDGTPAKTQDA
+944 IELDMA
-957 APAPFAKVKEGLE
+957 A
-970 LFVPLAITAHGGS
+970 
-983 VGADSVTITEGA
+983 
-995 AGRISVGLAADLG
+995 
-1008 DTEVS
+1008 
-1013 AAAAAL
+1013 
-1019 DNVARVLGYA
+1019 
-1029 ASKEADGRTFL
+1029 
-1040 LTPLRVSDSVED
+1040 VSDSVED

-1064 SIENQR
+1064 SLANQR

-1111 MNIHDKA
+1111 TNIHDKA
-1118 LDSGDAFGV
+1118 
-1127 YNLKERRW
+1127 
-1135 FLAPEDARAA
+1135 
-1145 RWGFEDAAKRYASKE
+1145 
-1160 DAEAAL
+1160 
-1166 NEVAELQPG
+1166 
-1175 TAKSAFVVKPLGR
+1175 
-1188 VSDSEKRSDFVFP
+1188 SDSEKRSDFVFP

>member
-128 LEDLKVSDACGKAAK
+128 LEDLKVSDACGKATK
-143 GQKIGEDAPKAT
+143 GQKIGKAAPEAI
-155 VSDDLGASAEVYL
+155 VSDDFGASAEVYL
-168 VHDGDM
+168 AHDGDM
-174 SFGDA
+174 SFDDA

-198 ASEKWV
+198 VSEKWV
-204 DPLDSATEVNL
+204 DPSDSATEVNL
-215 ALAAG
+215 AFAAG
-220 ILGIANGNDIVASD
+220 ILGIANGDDIVASD
-234 LYDSLSDDN
+234 LYASLSDDE

-257 YTSDHREYHEFI
+257 YTSDHREHHEFI
-269 YKDPSHELLRK
+269 YKDPSYELLRK
-280 VVRTVLFFSESRD
+280 VARTVLFFSEARD

-302 KKILPAAQISDS
+302 KKILPAALISDS

-327 VRQISGERV
+327 VRQLAGQRI
-336 GKPVGKARPVR
+336 GKDVSKARPVR

-355 KIDKALG
+355 KIDKALD

-431 GDIVSLKKVAD
+431 GDIVSLKKVED
-442 SLEDPTEDLIG
+442 SLEDITEDLIG
-453 IAKEGDITYAEVESI
+453 VAKGDEITYGDVSGI
-468 FSANGVAPSLDDRI
+468 LSSYGISTSLDDLILWSNDGWSDPDYPTDFIHVDVSAGLRA
-482 FWVNYKWDDPEAS
+482 VQGDDA
-495 GGTVR
+495 TFR
-500 IDLSSGLAGIGVLD
+500 ALSDVD
-514 EYESLFV
+514 EDDFIKST
-521 MQEDRFLQEV
+521 
-531 KVDYALVQTT
+531 KVDYILVQAI
-541 LYPDSKDA
+541 LDSVVEQGEDG
-549 EIEYKEFYYENPSK
+549 YHEFYYTNPSK
-563 FTLSRISRLFKAVSI
+563 ATVESVAKAVKISRILKD
-578 MALSYEGTVQL
+578 SYEETVDRL
-589 LEAGL
+589 DNLL
-594 PKEGRVSDSVHVD
+594 PKDGRVTDSVHD
-607 IKNRKGGASVRQVEG
+607 DFTNRKGGSPIRWISGERR
-622 SCIGKPVAKAC
+622 GKAVKRVK
-633 PVRDSKLAGQKV
+633 PVRDSQE
-645 GKAAPKAKVSDFAAV
+645 APAT

-665 VPFQNAWAKLQSNSK
+665 VPFQKAWDKLK
-680 LPKAKT
+680 LDSSIQKAEA

-691 GDLIPVELER
+691 GEPIPVELER
-701 KGADAVDVRVNGKSV
+701 KGTDAVYVRVNGKPI

-724 SADYVFNAIIGRD
+724 TADYVFNAIVGRD

-742 DRVDNGLS
+742 DRVDAGLS
-750 KTSDAAGNSGI
+750 KTSDDA
-761 EMLKLLSHLLLNDI
+761 
-775 DYTLQDDGSV
+775 DYV
-785 DVDIPIGSGSDGSIA
+785 A
-800 ITLSGN
+800 
-806 APDLNSALKGTV
+806 
-818 TNANISVSVNGS
+818 
-830 GVRSWVVSSLDA
+830 RVV
-842 SKLKDVLLDLHAL
+842 
-855 SGSSSATVDE
+855 
-865 AIAIL
+865 
-870 DVAYEDFAKSAVAD
+870 
-884 AVEGTFAPQTK
+884 PQTK
-895 VRIKSL
+895 VYIKDF

-921 VDPDTVVVLF
+921 VDPDTVVVSF
-931 ESGVPVALYDIDA
+931 ESGAPIALYDIDA
-944 IALDGTPAKTQDA
+944 IELDAAPAKTQDA
-957 APAPFAKVKEGLE
+957 APAPIAKVKEGLE

-983 VGADSVTITEGA
+983 VGADSVTITEGTD
-995 AGRISVGLAADLG
+995 GCISVGLAADLG
-1008 DTEVS
+1008 DAEVS

-1019 DNVARVLGYA
+1019 DNVARVLGYV

-1064 SIENQR
+1064 SFENQR

-1111 MNIHDKA
+1111 TNIHDKA
-1118 LDSGDAFGV
+1118 
-1127 YNLKERRW
+1127 
-1135 FLAPEDARAA
+1135 
-1145 RWGFEDAAKRYASKE
+1145 
-1160 DAEAAL
+1160 
-1166 NEVAELQPG
+1166 
-1175 TAKSAFVVKPLGR
+1175 
-1188 VSDSEKRSDFVFP
+1188 SDSEKRSDFVFP

-1253 SEVKKQYP
+1253 LEVKKQYP

-1267 ESYIPAPDQK
+1267 ESYIPALDQK

>member
-128 LEDLKVSDACGKAAK
+128 LEDLKVSDACGKADK
-143 GQKIGEDAPKAT
+143 GQKIGEAAPKAT
-155 VSDDLGASAEVYL
+155 VSDDLGASADVYL
-168 VHDGDM
+168 AHDGDM
-174 SFGDA
+174 SFDDA
-179 ADIISSF
+179 AAIISSF

-198 ASEKWV
+198 VSEKWV
-204 DPLDSATEVNL
+204 DPSDSATEVNL
-215 ALAAG
+215 SLAVG
-220 ILGIANGNDIVASD
+220 ILGIANGDDIVASD
-234 LYDSLSDDN
+234 LYDSLSDDE
-243 VYEKLAVKDLVVQV
+243 VYDTLAIKDLVVQV

-280 VVRTVLFFSESRD
+280 VVRTVLFFSEARD

-355 KIDKALG
+355 KIDKALD

-453 IAKEGDITYAEVESI
+453 IAKDGDITYAEVESI

-482 FWVNYKWDDPEAS
+482 LWVNYKWDDPEDLVD
-495 GGTVR
+495 TVHL
-500 IDLSSGLAGIGVLD
+500 DLSLGLAGIGGVD
-514 EYESLFV
+514 EYEPLLD
-521 MQEDRFLQEV
+521 MPEDRFMQDI
-531 KVDYALVQTT
+531 KIDYVLVQTR
-541 LYPDSKDA
+541 LYSGAKDT
-549 EIEYKEFYYENPSK
+549 ETEYDEFYYENPSK
-563 FTLSRISRLFKAVSI
+563 FTLDRISRVAKAVSI
-578 MALSYEGTVQL
+578 VASSYEGTVKL
-589 LEAGL
+589 LEASL

-607 IKNRKGGASVRQVEG
+607 IKNRKGGASVRQIDG
-622 SCIGKPVAKAC
+622 SRIGKPVAKAR
-633 PVRDSKLAGQKV
+633 PVRDSKLAGGEINKS
-645 GKAAPKAKVSDFAAV
+645 ASKAKVRVFAPA
-660 PESAL
+660 SAL
-665 VPFQNAWAKLQSNSK
+665 VSFQNAWAKLQSNSE
-680 LPKAKT
+680 LQKAK
-686 SIDYM
+686 SFINYM
-691 GDLIPVELER
+691 GELTPVELVR
-701 KGADAVDVRVNGKSV
+701 KGADDVDVCVNGKSV

-724 SADYVFNAIIGRD
+724 SADYVFYDLIGRD
-737 DTTVG
+737 VAMVG
-742 DRVDNGLS
+742 DHVDKGLS
-750 KTSDAAGNSGI
+750 KTSD
-761 EMLKLLSHLLLNDI
+761 
-775 DYTLQDDGSV
+775 
-785 DVDIPIGSGSDGSIA
+785 DVDFA
-800 ITLSGN
+800 
-806 APDLNSALKGTV
+806 A
-818 TNANISVSVNGS
+818 
-830 GVRSWVVSSLDA
+830 RVV
-842 SKLKDVLLDLHAL
+842 
-855 SGSSSATVDE
+855 
-865 AIAIL
+865 
-870 DVAYEDFAKSAVAD
+870 
-884 AVEGTFAPQTK
+884 PQTK
-895 VRIKSL
+895 VYIKDF

-921 VDPDTVVVLF
+921 VDPDTVVVSF
-931 ESGVPVALYDIDA
+931 ESGAPVALYDIDA
-944 IALDGTPAKTQDA
+944 IELDMA
-957 APAPFAKVKEGLE
+957 A
-970 LFVPLAITAHGGS
+970 
-983 VGADSVTITEGA
+983 
-995 AGRISVGLAADLG
+995 
-1008 DTEVS
+1008 
-1013 AAAAAL
+1013 
-1019 DNVARVLGYA
+1019 
-1029 ASKEADGRTFL
+1029 
-1040 LTPLRVSDSVED
+1040 VSDSVED

-1064 SIENQR
+1064 SLANQR

-1111 MNIHDKA
+1111 TNIHDKA
-1118 LDSGDAFGV
+1118 
-1127 YNLKERRW
+1127 
-1135 FLAPEDARAA
+1135 
-1145 RWGFEDAAKRYASKE
+1145 
-1160 DAEAAL
+1160 
-1166 NEVAELQPG
+1166 
-1175 TAKSAFVVKPLGR
+1175 
-1188 VSDSEKRSDFVFP
+1188 SDSEKRSDFVFP

>member
-280 VVRTVLFFSESRD
+280 VVRTVLFFSEVRD

-355 KIDKALG
+355 KIDKALD

-374 SEVKGMSLDI
+374 SEVKGMSMDI

-453 IAKEGDITYAEVESI
+453 VAKEGDITYAEVESI
-468 FSANGVAPSLDDRI
+468 FSANDVVPSLDDRTL
-482 FWVNYKWDDPEAS
+482 WVYYKWDAPEDLVD
-495 GGTVR
+495 TVYL
-500 IDLSSGLAGIGVLD
+500 DLSSGLEGIGGVD
-514 EYESLFV
+514 EYEPLLD
-521 MQEDRFLQEV
+521 MPEDRFVQEV
-531 KVDYALVQTT
+531 KVDYALVQTR
-541 LYPDSKDA
+541 LYSGSKGT
-549 EIEYKEFYYENPSK
+549 ETEYDEFYYKNPSK
-563 FTLSRISRLFKAVSI
+563 FTLDRITRVVKAVSI
-578 MALSYEGTVQL
+578 VESSYEGTVQL
-589 LEAGL
+589 LEASL

-607 IKNRKGGASVRQVEG
+607 IKNRKGGAPVRQIDG
-622 SCIGKPVAKAC
+622 SRIGKPVAKAR
-633 PVRDSKLAGQKV
+633 PVRDSKLDGQKV
-645 GKAAPKAKVSDFAAV
+645 GKPAPKAKVRDFAAA

-680 LPKAKT
+680 LPKVKT
-686 SIDYM
+686 SINYM

-701 KGADAVDVRVNGKSV
+701 KGADAVDVYVNGKSV

-742 DRVDNGLS
+742 DRVDKGLS
-750 KTSDAAGNSGI
+750 KTSDDA
-761 EMLKLLSHLLLNDI
+761 
-775 DYTLQDDGSV
+775 DGK
-785 DVDIPIGSGSDGSIA
+785 IPAVGSRVKIFGDPESPRFGEEGEVVA
-800 ITLSGN
+800 TM
-806 APDLNSALKGTV
+806 KGR
-818 TNANISVSVNGS
+818 NGHFIISVKFADGDMYGYKESEI
-830 GVRSWVVSSLDA
+830 VSD
-842 SKLKDVLLDLHAL
+842 
-855 SGSSSATVDE
+855 SA
-865 AIAIL
+865 
-870 DVAYEDFAKSAVAD
+870 DFA
-884 AVEGTFAPQTK
+884 TPIAPQTK
-895 VRIKSL
+895 VYIKDF

-921 VDPDTVVVLF
+921 VDPDTVVVSF

-995 AGRISVGLAADLG
+995 DGRISVGLAADLG

-1013 AAAAAL
+1013 AAAGAL

-1070 RVADIMLKNDMHVLK
+1070 RVAGIMLKNDMHVLK

-1111 MNIHDKA
+1111 TNIHDKA
-1118 LDSGDAFGV
+1118 
-1127 YNLKERRW
+1127 
-1135 FLAPEDARAA
+1135 
-1145 RWGFEDAAKRYASKE
+1145 
-1160 DAEAAL
+1160 
-1166 NEVAELQPG
+1166 
-1175 TAKSAFVVKPLGR
+1175 
-1188 VSDSEKRSDFVFP
+1188 SDSEKRSDFVFP

>member
-143 GQKIGEDAPKAT
+143 GQKIGKAAPEAIL
-155 VSDDLGASAEVYL
+155 SDDFGASAEVYL
-168 VHDGDM
+168 AHDGDM
-174 SFGDA
+174 SFDDA

-198 ASEKWV
+198 VSEKWV
-204 DPLDSATEVNL
+204 DPSDSATEVNL
-215 ALAAG
+215 AFAAG
-220 ILGIANGNDIVASD
+220 ILGIANGDDIVASD
-234 LYDSLSDDN
+234 LYASLSDDE

-269 YKDPSHELLRK
+269 YKDPSYELLRK
-280 VVRTVLFFSESRD
+280 VARTVLFFSEARD

-327 VRQISGERV
+327 VRQLAGQRI
-336 GKPVGKARPVR
+336 GKDVSKARPVR

-355 KIDKALG
+355 KIDKALD

-453 IAKEGDITYAEVESI
+453 VAREGDVTYAEVESI
-468 FSANGVAPSLDDRI
+468 FSSNGVKPSLDDRI

-589 LEAGL
+589 LEDGL

>member
-18 QDSNERLK
+18 QDSNECLK

-123 EDVDK
+123 EDVDR

-143 GQKIGEDAPKAT
+143 GQKIGKAAPEAI
-155 VSDDLGASAEVYL
+155 VSDDFGALAEVYL
-168 VHDGDM
+168 AHDGDM
-174 SFGDA
+174 SFDDA

-198 ASEKWV
+198 VSEKWV
-204 DPLDSATEVNL
+204 DPSDSATEVNL
-215 ALAAG
+215 AFAAG
-220 ILGIANGNDIVASD
+220 ILGIANGDDIVASD
-234 LYDSLSDDN
+234 LYASLSDDE

-257 YTSDHREYHEFI
+257 YTSDHREHHEFI
-269 YKDPSHELLRK
+269 YKDPSYELLRK
-280 VVRTVLFFSESRD
+280 VARTVLFFSEARD

-327 VRQISGERV
+327 VRQLAGQRI
-336 GKPVGKARPVR
+336 GKDVSKARPVR

-355 KIDKALG
+355 KIDKALD

-453 IAKEGDITYAEVESI
+453 VAREGDVTYAEVESI
-468 FSANGVAPSLDDRI
+468 FSSNGVKPSLDDRI

-563 FTLSRISRLFKAVSI
+563 FTLSYISRLFKAASI

-701 KGADAVDVRVNGKSV
+701 KGADAVDVYVNGKSV

-750 KTSDAAGNSGI
+750 KTSDDA
-761 EMLKLLSHLLLNDI
+761 
-775 DYTLQDDGSV
+775 DGK
-785 DVDIPIGSGSDGSIA
+785 IPAVGSRVKIFGDPESPRFGEEGEVVA
-800 ITLSGN
+800 TM
-806 APDLNSALKGTV
+806 KGR
-818 TNANISVSVNGS
+818 NGHFIISVKFADGDMYGYKESEI
-830 GVRSWVVSSLDA
+830 VSD
-842 SKLKDVLLDLHAL
+842 
-855 SGSSSATVDE
+855 SA
-865 AIAIL
+865 
-870 DVAYEDFAKSAVAD
+870 DFA
-884 AVEGTFAPQTK
+884 TPIAPQTK
-895 VRIKSL
+895 VYIKDF

-921 VDPDTVVVLF
+921 VDPDTVVVSF

-995 AGRISVGLAADLG
+995 AGRISVGLGADLG

-1111 MNIHDKA
+1111 TNIHDKA
-1118 LDSGDAFGV
+1118 
-1127 YNLKERRW
+1127 
-1135 FLAPEDARAA
+1135 
-1145 RWGFEDAAKRYASKE
+1145 
-1160 DAEAAL
+1160 
-1166 NEVAELQPG
+1166 
-1175 TAKSAFVVKPLGR
+1175 
-1188 VSDSEKRSDFVFP
+1188 SDSEKRSDFVFP

>member
-123 EDVDK
+123 EEVDK
-128 LEDLKVSDACGKAAK
+128 LDDLKVSDACGKAAK

-280 VVRTVLFFSESRD
+280 VVRTVLFFSEVRD

-336 GKPVGKARPVR
+336 GKPGGKARPVR

-355 KIDKALG
+355 KIDKALD

-374 SEVKGMSLDI
+374 SEVKGMSMDI

-425 KASHVY
+425 KAFHVY

-453 IAKEGDITYAEVESI
+453 VAKEGDITYAEVESI
-468 FSANGVAPSLDDRI
+468 FSANDVVPSLDDRTL
-482 FWVNYKWDDPEAS
+482 WVYYKWDDPEDLVD
-495 GGTVR
+495 TVYL
-500 IDLSSGLAGIGVLD
+500 DLSSGLEGIGGVD
-514 EYESLFV
+514 EYEPLLD
-521 MQEDRFLQEV
+521 MPEDRFVQEV
-531 KVDYALVQTT
+531 KVDYALVQTR
-541 LYPDSKDA
+541 LYSGSKGT
-549 EIEYKEFYYENPSK
+549 ETEYNEFYYKNLSK
-563 FTLSRISRLFKAVSI
+563 FTLDRISRVVKAVSI
-578 MALSYEGTVQL
+578 VASSYEGTVQL
-589 LEAGL
+589 LEASL

-607 IKNRKGGASVRQVEG
+607 IKNRKGGAPVRQIDG
-622 SCIGKPVAKAC
+622 SRIGKPVAKAR
-633 PVRDSKLAGQKV
+633 PVRDSKLDGQKV
-645 GKAAPKAKVSDFAAV
+645 GKSAPKAKVRDFAAA

-680 LPKAKT
+680 LPKVKT
-686 SIDYM
+686 SINYM

-701 KGADAVDVRVNGKSV
+701 KGADAVDVYVNGKSV

-742 DRVDNGLS
+742 DRVDKGLS
-750 KTSDAAGNSGI
+750 KTSDDA
-761 EMLKLLSHLLLNDI
+761 
-775 DYTLQDDGSV
+775 DGK
-785 DVDIPIGSGSDGSIA
+785 IPAVGSRVKIFGDPESPRFGEEGEVVA
-800 ITLSGN
+800 TM
-806 APDLNSALKGTV
+806 KGR
-818 TNANISVSVNGS
+818 NGHFIISVKFADGDMYGYKESEI
-830 GVRSWVVSSLDA
+830 VSD
-842 SKLKDVLLDLHAL
+842 
-855 SGSSSATVDE
+855 SA
-865 AIAIL
+865 
-870 DVAYEDFAKSAVAD
+870 DFA
-884 AVEGTFAPQTK
+884 TPIAPQTK
-895 VRIKSL
+895 VYIKDF

-921 VDPDTVVVLF
+921 VDPDTVVVSF

-995 AGRISVGLAADLG
+995 DGRISVGLAADLG

-1013 AAAAAL
+1013 AAAGAL

-1111 MNIHDKA
+1111 TNIHDKA
-1118 LDSGDAFGV
+1118 
-1127 YNLKERRW
+1127 
-1135 FLAPEDARAA
+1135 
-1145 RWGFEDAAKRYASKE
+1145 
-1160 DAEAAL
+1160 
-1166 NEVAELQPG
+1166 
-1175 TAKSAFVVKPLGR
+1175 
-1188 VSDSEKRSDFVFP
+1188 SDSEKRSDFVFP

>member
-128 LEDLKVSDACGKAAK
+128 LEDLKVSDACDKVAK
-143 GQKIGEDAPKAT
+143 GQKIGKVAPEAP
-155 VSDDLGASAEVYL
+155 VSDDFGAPASADAYL
-168 VHDGDM
+168 AHEGDM
-174 SFGDA
+174 SFADA

-186 NTDYSLEDGLLW
+186 NADYSLEDGLLW
-198 ASEKWV
+198 VSEKWV
-204 DPLDSATEVNL
+204 DPSDSATEVNL
-215 ALAAG
+215 AFAAG
-220 ILGIANGNDIVASD
+220 ILGIANGGDIVASD
-234 LYDSLSDDN
+234 LYDSLSDDE
-243 VYEKLAVKDLVVQV
+243 VYEKLAVKDLIVQV
-257 YTSDHREYHEFI
+257 YTSDHRDYHEFI
-269 YKDPSHELLRK
+269 YKAPSHELLRK
-280 VVRTVLFFSESRD
+280 VVRTVLFFSEARD
-293 NYKDTYEGL
+293 SYKDTYDGL

-321 SKGGSV
+321 SKGGPV
-327 VRQISGERV
+327 VRQLSGERV

-355 KIDKALG
+355 KIDKALD

-482 FWVNYKWDDPEAS
+482 LWVNYKWDDPEDLVD
-495 GGTVR
+495 TVHL
-500 IDLSSGLAGIGVLD
+500 DLSSGLAGIGGVD
-514 EYESLFV
+514 EYAPLLD
-521 MQEDRFLQEV
+521 MPEDRFMQDI
-531 KVDYALVQTT
+531 KIDYVLVQTR
-541 LYPDSKDA
+541 LYSGAKDT
-549 EIEYKEFYYENPSK
+549 ETEYDEFYYENPSK
-563 FTLSRISRLFKAVSI
+563 FTLDRISRVAKAVSI
-578 MALSYEGTVQL
+578 MASSYEGTVQL
-589 LEAGL
+589 LEASL

-607 IKNRKGGASVRQVEG
+607 IKNRKGGAPVRQIDG
-622 SCIGKPVAKAC
+622 SRIGKPVAKAR
-633 PVRDSKLAGQKV
+633 PVRDSKLAGGEIDKS
-645 GKAAPKAKVSDFAAV
+645 ASKAKVRVFAPA
-660 PESAL
+660 SAL
-665 VPFQNAWAKLQSNSK
+665 VSFQNAWAKLQSNSE
-680 LPKAKT
+680 LQKAK
-686 SIDYM
+686 SFINYM
-691 GDLIPVELER
+691 GELTPVELVR
-701 KGADAVDVRVNGKSV
+701 KGADDVDVCVNGKSV

-724 SADYVFNAIIGRD
+724 SADYVFYDLIGRD
-737 DTTVG
+737 VAMVG
-742 DRVDNGLS
+742 DHVDKGLS
-750 KTSDAAGNSGI
+750 KTSD
-761 EMLKLLSHLLLNDI
+761 
-775 DYTLQDDGSV
+775 
-785 DVDIPIGSGSDGSIA
+785 DVDFA
-800 ITLSGN
+800 
-806 APDLNSALKGTV
+806 A
-818 TNANISVSVNGS
+818 
-830 GVRSWVVSSLDA
+830 RVV
-842 SKLKDVLLDLHAL
+842 
-855 SGSSSATVDE
+855 
-865 AIAIL
+865 
-870 DVAYEDFAKSAVAD
+870 
-884 AVEGTFAPQTK
+884 PQTK
-895 VRIKSL
+895 VYIKDF

-921 VDPDTVVVLF
+921 VDPDTVVVSF
-931 ESGVPVALYDIDA
+931 ESGAPVALYDIDA
-944 IALDGTPAKTQDA
+944 IELDMA
-957 APAPFAKVKEGLE
+957 A
-970 LFVPLAITAHGGS
+970 
-983 VGADSVTITEGA
+983 
-995 AGRISVGLAADLG
+995 
-1008 DTEVS
+1008 
-1013 AAAAAL
+1013 
-1019 DNVARVLGYA
+1019 
-1029 ASKEADGRTFL
+1029 
-1040 LTPLRVSDSVED
+1040 VSDSVED

-1064 SIENQR
+1064 SLANQR

-1111 MNIHDKA
+1111 TNIHDKA
-1118 LDSGDAFGV
+1118 
-1127 YNLKERRW
+1127 
-1135 FLAPEDARAA
+1135 
-1145 RWGFEDAAKRYASKE
+1145 
-1160 DAEAAL
+1160 
-1166 NEVAELQPG
+1166 
-1175 TAKSAFVVKPLGR
+1175 
-1188 VSDSEKRSDFVFP
+1188 SDSEKRSDFVFP

-1248 VDKIV
+1248 VNKIV

>member
-128 LEDLKVSDACGKAAK
+128 LEDLKVSDACGKVTK
-143 GQKIGEDAPKAT
+143 GQKIGKAAPEAI
-155 VSDDLGASAEVYL
+155 VSDDFGASAEVYL
-168 VHDGDM
+168 AHDGDM
-174 SFGDA
+174 SFDDA

-198 ASEKWV
+198 VSEKWV
-204 DPLDSATEVNL
+204 DPSDSATEVNL
-215 ALAAG
+215 AFAAG
-220 ILGIANGNDIVASD
+220 ILGIANGDDIVASD
-234 LYDSLSDDN
+234 LYASLSDDE

-257 YTSDHREYHEFI
+257 YTSDHREHHEFI
-269 YKDPSHELLRK
+269 YKDPSYELLRK
-280 VVRTVLFFSESRD
+280 VARTVLFFSEARD

-327 VRQISGERV
+327 VRQLAGQRI
-336 GKPVGKARPVR
+336 GKDVSKARPVR

-355 KIDKALG
+355 KIDKALD

-453 IAKEGDITYAEVESI
+453 VAREGDVTYAEVESI
-468 FSANGVAPSLDDRI
+468 FSSNGVKPSLDDRI

-563 FTLSRISRLFKAVSI
+563 FTLSHISRLFKAASI
-578 MALSYEGTVQL
+578 MALSYEGTAQL

-607 IKNRKGGASVRQVEG
+607 IKNRKGGASVRQIDG
-622 SCIGKPVAKAC
+622 SRIGKPVAKAR
-633 PVRDSKLAGQKV
+633 PVRDSKLAGGEINKS
-645 GKAAPKAKVSDFAAV
+645 ASKAKVRVFAPA
-660 PESAL
+660 SAL
-665 VPFQNAWAKLQSNSK
+665 VSFQNAWAKLQSNSE
-680 LPKAKT
+680 LQKAK
-686 SIDYM
+686 SFINYM
-691 GDLIPVELER
+691 GELTPVELVR
-701 KGADAVDVRVNGKSV
+701 KGADDVDVCVNGKSV

-724 SADYVFNAIIGRD
+724 SADYVFYDLIGRD
-737 DTTVG
+737 VAMVG
-742 DRVDNGLS
+742 DHVDKGLS
-750 KTSDAAGNSGI
+750 KTSD
-761 EMLKLLSHLLLNDI
+761 
-775 DYTLQDDGSV
+775 
-785 DVDIPIGSGSDGSIA
+785 DVDFA
-800 ITLSGN
+800 
-806 APDLNSALKGTV
+806 A
-818 TNANISVSVNGS
+818 
-830 GVRSWVVSSLDA
+830 RVV
-842 SKLKDVLLDLHAL
+842 
-855 SGSSSATVDE
+855 
-865 AIAIL
+865 
-870 DVAYEDFAKSAVAD
+870 
-884 AVEGTFAPQTK
+884 PQTK
-895 VRIKSL
+895 VYIKDF

-921 VDPDTVVVLF
+921 VDPDTVVVSF
-931 ESGVPVALYDIDA
+931 ESGAPVALYDIDA
-944 IALDGTPAKTQDA
+944 IELDMA
-957 APAPFAKVKEGLE
+957 A
-970 LFVPLAITAHGGS
+970 
-983 VGADSVTITEGA
+983 
-995 AGRISVGLAADLG
+995 
-1008 DTEVS
+1008 
-1013 AAAAAL
+1013 
-1019 DNVARVLGYA
+1019 
-1029 ASKEADGRTFL
+1029 
-1040 LTPLRVSDSVED
+1040 VSDSVED

-1064 SIENQR
+1064 SLANQR

-1111 MNIHDKA
+1111 TNIHDKA
-1118 LDSGDAFGV
+1118 
-1127 YNLKERRW
+1127 
-1135 FLAPEDARAA
+1135 
-1145 RWGFEDAAKRYASKE
+1145 
-1160 DAEAAL
+1160 
-1166 NEVAELQPG
+1166 
-1175 TAKSAFVVKPLGR
+1175 
-1188 VSDSEKRSDFVFP
+1188 SDSEKRSDFVFP

-1248 VDKIV
+1248 VNKIV

>member
-88 EMGDLARFLGISGSE
+88 EMGDLTRFLGISGSE

-143 GQKIGEDAPKAT
+143 GQKIGKAAPEAI
-155 VSDDLGASAEVYL
+155 VSDDFGASAEVYL
-168 VHDGDM
+168 AHDGDM
-174 SFGDA
+174 SFDDA

-198 ASEKWV
+198 VSEKWV
-204 DPLDSATEVNL
+204 DPSDSATEVNL
-215 ALAAG
+215 AFAAG
-220 ILGIANGNDIVASD
+220 ILGIANGDDIVASD
-234 LYDSLSDDN
+234 LYASLSDDE

-257 YTSDHREYHEFI
+257 YTSDHRENHEFI
-269 YKDPSHELLRK
+269 YKDPSYELLRK
-280 VVRTVLFFSESRD
+280 VARTVLFFSDARD

-327 VRQISGERV
+327 VRQLAGQRI
-336 GKPVGKARPVR
+336 GKDVSKARPVR

-355 KIDKALG
+355 KIDKALD

-453 IAKEGDITYAEVESI
+453 VAREGDVTYAEVESI
-468 FSANGVAPSLDDRI
+468 FSSNGVKPSLDDRI
-482 FWVNYKWDDPEAS
+482 FWVNYKWDDPEVS

-521 MQEDRFLQEV
+521 MQEDRFMQEV

-563 FTLSRISRLFKAVSI
+563 FTLSRISRLFKAASI

-607 IKNRKGGASVRQVEG
+607 IKNRKGGAPVRQIDG
-622 SCIGKPVAKAC
+622 SRIGKPVAKAR
-633 PVRDSKLAGQKV
+633 PVRDSKLAGGEIDKS
-645 GKAAPKAKVSDFAAV
+645 ASKAKVRVFAPA
-660 PESAL
+660 SAL
-665 VPFQNAWAKLQSNSK
+665 VSFQNAWAKLQSNSE
-680 LPKAKT
+680 LQKAK
-686 SIDYM
+686 SFINYM
-691 GDLIPVELER
+691 GELTPVELVR
-701 KGADAVDVRVNGKSV
+701 KGADDVDVCVNGKSV

-724 SADYVFNAIIGRD
+724 GADYVFYDLIGRD
-737 DTTVG
+737 VAMVG
-742 DRVDNGLS
+742 DHVDKGLS
-750 KTSDAAGNSGI
+750 KTSD
-761 EMLKLLSHLLLNDI
+761 
-775 DYTLQDDGSV
+775 
-785 DVDIPIGSGSDGSIA
+785 DVDFA
-800 ITLSGN
+800 
-806 APDLNSALKGTV
+806 A
-818 TNANISVSVNGS
+818 
-830 GVRSWVVSSLDA
+830 RVV
-842 SKLKDVLLDLHAL
+842 
-855 SGSSSATVDE
+855 
-865 AIAIL
+865 
-870 DVAYEDFAKSAVAD
+870 
-884 AVEGTFAPQTK
+884 PQTK
-895 VRIKSL
+895 VYIKDF

-921 VDPDTVVVLF
+921 VDPDTVVVSF
-931 ESGVPVALYDIDA
+931 ESGAPVALYDIDA

>member
-204 DPLDSATEVNL
+204 DPSDSATEVNL
-215 ALAAG
+215 SLAVG
-220 ILGIANGNDIVASD
+220 ILGIANGDDIVASD
-234 LYDSLSDDN
+234 LYDSLSDDE
-243 VYEKLAVKDLVVQV
+243 VYDTLAIKDLVVQV

-355 KIDKALG
+355 KIDKALD

-468 FSANGVAPSLDDRI
+468 FSANGVAPSLDDHI
-482 FWVNYKWDDPEAS
+482 LWVNYKWDDPEDLVD
-495 GGTVR
+495 TVHL
-500 IDLSSGLAGIGVLD
+500 DLSLGLAGIGGVD
-514 EYESLFV
+514 EYEPLLD
-521 MQEDRFLQEV
+521 MPEDRFMQDV
-531 KVDYALVQTT
+531 KIDYVLVQTR
-541 LYPDSKDA
+541 LYSGAKDT
-549 EIEYKEFYYENPSK
+549 ETEYDEFYYENPSK
-563 FTLSRISRLFKAVSI
+563 FTLDRISRVAKAVSI
-578 MALSYEGTVQL
+578 VASSYEGTVKL
-589 LEAGL
+589 LEASL
-594 PKEGRVSDSVHVD
+594 PKAGRVSDSVHVD
-607 IKNRKGGASVRQVEG
+607 IKNRKGGASVRQIDG
-622 SCIGKPVAKAC
+622 SRIGKPVAKAR
-633 PVRDSKLAGQKV
+633 PVRDSKLAGGEINKS
-645 GKAAPKAKVSDFAAV
+645 ASKAKVRVFAPA
-660 PESAL
+660 SAL
-665 VPFQNAWAKLQSNSK
+665 VSFQNAWAKLQSNSE
-680 LPKAKT
+680 LQKAK
-686 SIDYM
+686 SFINYM
-691 GDLIPVELER
+691 GELTPVELVR
-701 KGADAVDVRVNGKSV
+701 KGADDVDVCVNGKSV

-724 SADYVFNAIIGRD
+724 SADYVLFDLIGRD
-737 DTTVG
+737 VAMVG
-742 DRVDNGLS
+742 DHVDKGLS
-750 KTSDAAGNSGI
+750 KTSD
-761 EMLKLLSHLLLNDI
+761 
-775 DYTLQDDGSV
+775 
-785 DVDIPIGSGSDGSIA
+785 DVDFA
-800 ITLSGN
+800 
-806 APDLNSALKGTV
+806 A
-818 TNANISVSVNGS
+818 
-830 GVRSWVVSSLDA
+830 RVV
-842 SKLKDVLLDLHAL
+842 
-855 SGSSSATVDE
+855 
-865 AIAIL
+865 
-870 DVAYEDFAKSAVAD
+870 
-884 AVEGTFAPQTK
+884 PQTK
-895 VRIKSL
+895 VYIKDF

-921 VDPDTVVVLF
+921 VDPDTVVVSF
-931 ESGVPVALYDIDA
+931 ESGAPVALYDIDA
-944 IALDGTPAKTQDA
+944 IELDMA
-957 APAPFAKVKEGLE
+957 A
-970 LFVPLAITAHGGS
+970 
-983 VGADSVTITEGA
+983 
-995 AGRISVGLAADLG
+995 
-1008 DTEVS
+1008 
-1013 AAAAAL
+1013 
-1019 DNVARVLGYA
+1019 
-1029 ASKEADGRTFL
+1029 
-1040 LTPLRVSDSVED
+1040 VSDSVED

-1064 SIENQR
+1064 SLANQR

-1111 MNIHDKA
+1111 TNIHDKA
-1118 LDSGDAFGV
+1118 
-1127 YNLKERRW
+1127 
-1135 FLAPEDARAA
+1135 
-1145 RWGFEDAAKRYASKE
+1145 
-1160 DAEAAL
+1160 
-1166 NEVAELQPG
+1166 
-1175 TAKSAFVVKPLGR
+1175 
-1188 VSDSEKRSDFVFP
+1188 SDSEKRSDFVFP

>member
-204 DPLDSATEVNL
+204 DPSDSATEVNL
-215 ALAAG
+215 SLAVG
-220 ILGIANGNDIVASD
+220 ILGIANGDDIVASD
-234 LYDSLSDDN
+234 LYDSLSDDE
-243 VYEKLAVKDLVVQV
+243 VYDTLAIKDLVVQV

-355 KIDKALG
+355 KIDKALD

-468 FSANGVAPSLDDRI
+468 FSANGVAPSLDDHI
-482 FWVNYKWDDPEAS
+482 LWVNYKWDDPEDLVD
-495 GGTVR
+495 TVHL
-500 IDLSSGLAGIGVLD
+500 DLSLGLAGIGGVD
-514 EYESLFV
+514 EYEPLLD
-521 MQEDRFLQEV
+521 MPEDRFMQDV
-531 KVDYALVQTT
+531 KIDYVLVQTR
-541 LYPDSKDA
+541 LYSGAKDT
-549 EIEYKEFYYENPSK
+549 ETEYDEFYYENPSK
-563 FTLSRISRLFKAVSI
+563 FTLDRISRVAKAVSI
-578 MALSYEGTVQL
+578 VASSYEGTVKL
-589 LEAGL
+589 LEASL
-594 PKEGRVSDSVHVD
+594 PKAGRVSDSVHVD
-607 IKNRKGGASVRQVEG
+607 IKNRKGGASVRQIDG
-622 SCIGKPVAKAC
+622 SRIGKPVAKAR
-633 PVRDSKLAGQKV
+633 PVRDSKLAGGEINKS
-645 GKAAPKAKVSDFAAV
+645 ASKAKVRVFAPA
-660 PESAL
+660 SAL
-665 VPFQNAWAKLQSNSK
+665 VSFQNAWAKLQSNSE
-680 LPKAKT
+680 LQKAK
-686 SIDYM
+686 SFINYM
-691 GDLIPVELER
+691 GELTPVELVR
-701 KGADAVDVRVNGKSV
+701 KGADDVDVCVNGKSV

-724 SADYVFNAIIGRD
+724 SADYVFYDLIGRD
-737 DTTVG
+737 VAMVG
-742 DRVDNGLS
+742 DHVDKGLS
-750 KTSDAAGNSGI
+750 KTSD
-761 EMLKLLSHLLLNDI
+761 
-775 DYTLQDDGSV
+775 
-785 DVDIPIGSGSDGSIA
+785 DVDFA
-800 ITLSGN
+800 
-806 APDLNSALKGTV
+806 A
-818 TNANISVSVNGS
+818 
-830 GVRSWVVSSLDA
+830 RVV
-842 SKLKDVLLDLHAL
+842 
-855 SGSSSATVDE
+855 
-865 AIAIL
+865 
-870 DVAYEDFAKSAVAD
+870 
-884 AVEGTFAPQTK
+884 PQTK
-895 VRIKSL
+895 VYIKDFLS
-901 LTTDPYGHS
+901 TDPYGHS

-921 VDPDTVVVLF
+921 VDPDTVVVSF
-931 ESGVPVALYDIDA
+931 ESGAPVALYDIDA
-944 IALDGTPAKTQDA
+944 IELDMA
-957 APAPFAKVKEGLE
+957 A
-970 LFVPLAITAHGGS
+970 
-983 VGADSVTITEGA
+983 
-995 AGRISVGLAADLG
+995 
-1008 DTEVS
+1008 
-1013 AAAAAL
+1013 
-1019 DNVARVLGYA
+1019 
-1029 ASKEADGRTFL
+1029 
-1040 LTPLRVSDSVED
+1040 VSDSVED

-1064 SIENQR
+1064 SLANQR

-1111 MNIHDKA
+1111 TNIHDKA
-1118 LDSGDAFGV
+1118 
-1127 YNLKERRW
+1127 
-1135 FLAPEDARAA
+1135 
-1145 RWGFEDAAKRYASKE
+1145 
-1160 DAEAAL
+1160 
-1166 NEVAELQPG
+1166 
-1175 TAKSAFVVKPLGR
+1175 
-1188 VSDSEKRSDFVFP
+1188 SDSEKRSDFVFP